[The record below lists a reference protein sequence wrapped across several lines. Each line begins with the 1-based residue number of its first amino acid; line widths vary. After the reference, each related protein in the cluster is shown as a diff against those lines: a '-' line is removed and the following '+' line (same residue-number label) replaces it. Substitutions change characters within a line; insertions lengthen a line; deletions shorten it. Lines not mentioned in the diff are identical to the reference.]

1 MDTLREILSPD
12 FLLRNSIYI
21 SLLVGLVCP
30 LVGVYLTLR
39 RLIFMGV
46 ALPQVS
52 SCGIAFAFSVHWAL
66 VATNRYFAEAD
77 GRATFLVLPSSA
89 IWWLF
94 PGFGALCLSWEITLF
109 LWSLFSGRGRVT
121 RFIDWT
127 SERAGYDSTRALRW
141 MTLFIAMP
149 VGVATVLA
157 LPMHSAL
164 RDNDIVVGHYATLA
178 RQSLPYSHARRLVL
192 VDGFRDRSGKFS
204 ARAGV
209 IVDFDNGLRWS
220 SSDIGDFKSEVDPA
234 LAELL
239 QQRDRH
245 FPATG
250 VHAALVRP
258 HLRPE

>member
-1 MDTLREILSPD
+1 MIVPAAVIGVLG
-12 FLLRNSIYI
+12 LLRRYLPARKTDPQAQLDSNGDVEDFSNANSA
-21 SLLVGLVCP
+21 
-30 LVGVYLTLR
+30 VYACM
-39 RLIFMGV
+39 IV
-46 ALPQVS
+46 V
-52 SCGIAFAFSVHWAL
+52 GIAFAFSVHWAL

-239 QQRDRH
+239 QH
-245 FPATG
+245 KTG
-250 VHAALVRP
+250 LPLDHAETEADFRTHP
-258 HLRPE
+258 R